1 MDKQSMLDTS
11 QSLTQIFLCYEKIS
25 KNLKMV
31 DVKTT
36 HIGENNTL
44 QIWNA
49 LPAAQCYVIYISI
62 FVHCKI
68 GL

>member
-1 MDKQSMLDTS
+1 
-11 QSLTQIFLCYEKIS
+11 
-25 KNLKMV
+25 MV